1 VSNKVL
7 HRHPRHEAAP
17 GRPRGD
23 VRQALQR
30 AALNLHA
37 SAGSANW
44 RELAAHACVGYSTA
58 KTTVQN
64 MVRAGELEA
73 CGEEPAPHTRRPMKR
88 YRPATVAA
96 SVGSRPG
103 AGHEGLAQA
112 LKAWR

>member
-1 VSNKVL
+1 V
-7 HRHPRHEAAP
+7 
-17 GRPRGD
+17 
-23 VRQALQR
+23 
-30 AALNLHA
+30 
-37 SAGSANW
+37 
-44 RELAAHACVGYSTA
+44 A

-88 YRPATVAA
+88 YRPSGVAG

-103 AGHEGLAQA
+103 AGHEGLLAA

>member
-1 VSNKVL
+1 MSNKVL
-7 HRHPRHEAAP
+7 HRAPRHEAAP

-30 AALNLHA
+30 AAVNLHA
-37 SAGSANW
+37 TGAGANW
-44 RELAAHACVGYSTA
+44 RELAAHACVGYSVA

-88 YRPATVAA
+88 YRPSGVAG

-103 AGHEGLAQA
+103 AGHEGLLAA